1 MLATFFAPAVRL
13 MRQLPLIRKFFVVCF
28 AFMLPLGYLL
38 VTVLGDRQTSHDFT
52 AKEIQ
57 GVEAIHVFEDAIEPI
72 LVWRGA
78 FAGSTVQQAGAVE
91 RRDDAAAKADKAL
104 DTFATYLRDSHD
116 ELALAAEFQ
125 KLQGAWKAAKAQS
138 PKTPLEAF
146 ELADAMAAQAR
157 NFIGFV
163 AVQSNLALDPDADS
177 YSLMLNYTSEL
188 PRLRDAAARSR
199 SIGRFLADGGISDDP
214 ELFMA
219 LHNAD
224 ALMGD
229 AIERARRAYADATA
243 ANPAVA
249 QGLNL
254 AVLEEVEAKVQGR
267 IDQDFAWGRAPT
279 VKGSDWAATVN
290 EVLEHVEALEDQTAG
305 ALTGLL
311 LTREGVLQR
320 QISVALAVSLVF
332 IVVGLYLLAGFYLA
346 AQSTFNA
353 LGRRIE
359 RLGNGDFTTF
369 KPLLG
374 KDEIA
379 QAGNQLGEAVDNLV
393 MLVLQVRSTADEIA
407 GSVTQIAAGNQSLS
421 ERGAQLAAVV
431 EQTTASTA
439 TLEDAVA
446 ENLGSA
452 QEANTLVHNASA
464 VASKGGAVVEQAVQA
479 MNEITASSQKIGD
492 IIQVIDTIA
501 FQTNILA
508 LNAAVEAARA
518 GEQGRGFAVVAG
530 EVRALAQRSAEAA
543 REIKGLIQA
552 SIDTVQRGGQHVNEA
567 GNTMNEM
574 VAAVGR
580 VTELMGDITR
590 QSQQQTEQIRQL
602 GAAIRE
608 VDATV
613 QQNAAMGEE
622 TAAATATLSDRARS
636 LSDAAG
642 QFRTDV

>member
-1 MLATFFAPAVRL
+1 MLATLFAPAVRL

-38 VTVLGDRQTSHDFT
+38 VTLLGDRQAAYEFT
-52 AKEIQ
+52 AREVQ
-57 GVEAIHVFEDAIEPI
+57 GVQAIDAFEDGMQPV
-72 LVWRGA
+72 LTWRGA
-78 FAGSTVQQAGAVE
+78 YAGAAAQQAGAAE
-91 RRDDAAAKADKAL
+91 RRDQAAAKADQAL
-104 DTFATYLRDSHD
+104 DAFALHLRNTNDV
-116 ELALAAEFQ
+116 LGLGPEFN
-125 KLQGAWKAAKAQS
+125 KLREAWNATKAH
-138 PKTPLEAF
+138 TPASAHEGF
-146 ELADAMAAQAR
+146 EKADAMAAQVR

-188 PRLRDAAARSR
+188 PRIRDAAARAR
-199 SIGRFLADGGISDDP
+199 SLGRFLADGGIADDP

-229 AIERARRAYADATA
+229 GVDRARRAYADAAA
-243 ANPAVA
+243 ANPEAMKP
-249 QGLNL
+249 LKL
-254 AVLEEVEAKVQGR
+254 DVLTALETEVQAR
-267 IDQDFAWGRAPT
+267 IDRDFAWGRAPT
-279 VKGSDWAATVN
+279 AKGSEWANHVN
-290 EVLEHVEALEDQTAG
+290 AVLEQVEVLEDQTA
-305 ALTGLL
+305 AILTGLL
-311 LTREGVLQR
+311 MKREALLKR
-320 QISVALAVSLVF
+320 QIWVAVGLSSAF
-332 IVVGLYLLAGFYLA
+332 IVLGLYLLAGFYLA
-346 AQSTFNA
+346 AQSTFSA

-359 RLGNGDFTTF
+359 RLGHGDFTSF

-374 KDEIA
+374 KDEMA
-379 QAGNQLGEAVDNLV
+379 RAGNLLGEAVDNLV

-407 GSVTQIAAGNQSLS
+407 GSVDQIAAGNQSLS

-446 ENLGSA
+446 ENLTSA
-452 QEANTLVHNASA
+452 QEANALVQNASA
-464 VASKGGAVVEQAVQA
+464 VAGRGGAVVEQAVQA
-479 MNEITASSQKIGD
+479 MNEITASSRKIGD

-543 REIKGLIQA
+543 REIKSLIQA
-552 SIDTVQRGGQHVNEA
+552 SIETVQQGGQHVNEA

-574 VAAVGR
+574 VAAVDR
-580 VTELMGDITR
+580 VTQLMGDITR

-636 LSDAAG
+636 LSEAAS

>member
-28 AFMLPLGYLL
+28 AFLLPLGYLL
-38 VTVLGDRQTSHDFT
+38 VTVLGDRLAAHEFT
-52 AKEIQ
+52 VREIQ
-57 GVEAIHVFEDAIEPI
+57 GVQAIDAFEDGMQPV
-72 LVWRGA
+72 LTWRGA
-78 FAGSTVQQAGAVE
+78 YAGAAAQQAGAAE
-91 RRDDAAAKADKAL
+91 RRDLAAAKADQAFDEFGKH
-104 DTFATYLRDSHD
+104 LRDTGD
-116 ELALAAEFQ
+116 VLGLGAEFQ
-125 KLQGAWKAAKAQS
+125 KLREAWKAAKAH
-138 PKTPLEAF
+138 TPATPHEGF
-146 ELADAMAAQAR
+146 EKADAMAAEVR

-188 PRLRDAAARSR
+188 PRLRDATARAR
-199 SIGRFLADGGISDDP
+199 SIGRYLADGGIADDA

-224 ALMGD
+224 ALIGD
-229 AIERARRAYADATA
+229 AMDRARRAYADAKS
-243 ANPAVA
+243 ANPDAVKD
-249 QGLNL
+249 LSLSVLDEL
-254 AVLEEVEAKVQGR
+254 ASKVQER
-267 IDQDFAWGRAPT
+267 IDRDFAWGQAPT
-279 VKGSDWAATVN
+279 AKGSEWADKVN
-290 EVLEHVEALEDQTAG
+290 AVLEQVEVLEDQTA
-305 ALTGLL
+305 ATLTGLL
-311 LTREGVLQR
+311 EKREAQLKR
-320 QISVALAVSLVF
+320 QVWGALGVSLVF
-332 IVVGLYLLAGFYLA
+332 IVLGLYLLAGFYLA

-374 KDEIA
+374 KDEMA
-379 QAGNQLGEAVDNLV
+379 RAGNQLGEAVDNLV

-407 GSVTQIAAGNQSLS
+407 GSVDQIAAGNQSLS

-446 ENLGSA
+446 GNLSSA
-452 QEANTLVHNASA
+452 QEANALVQNASA
-464 VASKGGAVVEQAVQA
+464 VAGRGGAVVEQAVQA
-479 MNEITASSQKIGD
+479 MNEITASSRKIGD

-543 REIKGLIQA
+543 REIKSLIQA
-552 SIDTVQRGGQHVNEA
+552 SIETVQQGGQHVNEA

-574 VAAVGR
+574 VAAVDR
-580 VTELMGDITR
+580 VTQLMGDITR

-622 TAAATATLSDRARS
+622 TAAATATLSDRART
-636 LSDAAG
+636 LSEAAG
-642 QFRTDV
+642 QFHTDV

>member
-1 MLATFFAPAVRL
+1 MLATFFSPSVRL
-13 MRQLPLIRKFFVVCF
+13 MRQLPLVRKFFVVCV
-28 AFMLPLGYLL
+28 AFLLPLGYLL
-38 VTVLGDRQTSHDFT
+38 VTVLGDRQASYDFT
-52 AKEIQ
+52 AKEVQ
-57 GVEAIHVFEDAIEPI
+57 GVGVIEVFEDAYMPV

-78 FAGSTVQQAGAVE
+78 YAGATVQQPGAAE
-91 RRDDAAAKADKAL
+91 RRDQAAAQADRAF
-104 DTFATYLRDSHD
+104 DAFATYLRDSED
-116 ELALAAEFQ
+116 PLALDPDFK
-125 KLQGAWKAAKAQS
+125 KLHEAWKTVKAQS
-138 PKTPLEAF
+138 PKTPREALV
-146 ELADAMAAQAR
+146 LADAMAAQVR

-188 PRLRDAAARSR
+188 PRLRDATARAR
-199 SIGRFLADGGISDDP
+199 SIGRFLADGGIADDP
-214 ELFMA
+214 EMFMA

-229 AIERARRAYADATA
+229 AIARARQAYADAAA
-243 ANPAVA
+243 ANPEVVK
-249 QGLNL
+249 GLNL
-254 AVLEEVEAKVQGR
+254 AVLDDLEAKVQAR
-267 IDQDFAWGRAPT
+267 IDQHFAWGSAPT
-279 VKGSDWAATVN
+279 VKGSDWGTAVN
-290 EVLEHVEALEDQTAG
+290 EVLEHVETLEDQTAR
-305 ALTGLL
+305 ALTELL
-311 LTREGVLQR
+311 LTRELGLKR
-320 QISVALAVSLVF
+320 QIVVAVGVSVAF
-332 IVVGLYLLAGFYLA
+332 IVLGLYLLAGFYLA
-346 AQSTFNA
+346 AQSTFGA

-369 KPLLG
+369 KPLFG
-374 KDEIA
+374 KDEMA

-407 GSVTQIAAGNQSLS
+407 GSVDQIAAGNQSLS

-431 EQTTASTA
+431 EQTTASTG

-446 ENLGSA
+446 GNLASA
-452 QEANTLVHNASA
+452 NEANELVHNASA

-479 MNEITASSQKIGD
+479 MSEITASSQKIGD

-552 SIDTVQRGGQHVNEA
+552 SIDAVQLGGQHVSEA
-567 GNTMNEM
+567 GSTMNEM
-574 VAAVGR
+574 VTAVER
-580 VTELMGDITR
+580 VTVLMGDITR
-590 QSQQQTEQIRQL
+590 QSKSQTEQIRQL
-602 GAAIRE
+602 GSAIRE
-608 VDATV
+608 VDAAV

-622 TAAATATLSDRARS
+622 TAAATSTLSDRARS
-636 LSDAAG
+636 LSEAAG
-642 QFRTDV
+642 QFRIDA